1 MDKEF
6 SDNLVEGLVNLRRY
20 IIKDKPH
27 IKKYEKIRKIHQ
39 EIVDSMD
46 DYLCEQINNGTKSR
60 EMAIC
65 LDNSGLY
72 IPVDLDSENIDDKS
86 ILSEIFVYKVYP
98 SLKSITEEYIEKHKF
113 RNAAKI
119 KMLYAMNNSVV
130 GLFKVINIDFDNCY
144 VTYEDV
150 FTHKTYKII
159 DITFSTIY
167 KNLYKEKN
175 LYVYNRLISYESI
188 TFGTGMHIK
197 INSDDKKFKNFLK
210 KHNYNKYSDL
220 YRCLYLY
227 YL

>member
-1 MDKEF
+1 M
-6 SDNLVEGLVNLRRY
+6 
-20 IIKDKPH
+20 
-27 IKKYEKIRKIHQ
+27 
-39 EIVDSMD
+39 
-46 DYLCEQINNGTKSR
+46 
-60 EMAIC
+60 
-65 LDNSGLY
+65 
-72 IPVDLDSENIDDKS
+72 
-86 ILSEIFVYKVYP
+86 YKVYP

-113 RNAAKI
+113 RNAEKI
-119 KMLYAMNNSVV
+119 KMLDVMNNSVV

-167 KNLYKEKN
+167 KNLYKEKD
-175 LYVYNRLISYESI
+175 LYVYNRLISYEGI
-188 TFGTGMHIK
+188 IFGTGMHIK

>member
-39 EIVDSMD
+39 EIVDSID

-65 LDNSGLY
+65 LDNSGLD

-113 RNAAKI
+113 RNADKI
-119 KMLYAMNNSVV
+119 KMLDAMNNSVV
-130 GLFKVINIDFDNCY
+130 GLFKVINIL
-144 VTYEDV
+144 
-150 FTHKTYKII
+150 II
-159 DITFSTIY
+159 AMLLMKMF
-167 KNLYKEKN
+167 L
-175 LYVYNRLISYESI
+175 LIK
-188 TFGTGMHIK
+188 HIK
-197 INSDDKKFKNFLK
+197 
-210 KHNYNKYSDL
+210 
-220 YRCLYLY
+220 
-227 YL
+227 